1 MKSYCNLRAFITTC
15 GPSRRSRVYFT
26 MVPSTEATDRGGE
39 ELNENR
45 RGVSINIYTYEIF

>member
-26 MVPSTEATDRGGE
+26 MVPSIEATDRGGE